1 MSNLKKT
8 DKLNYIFELLC
19 EFDEY
24 CRRHDIRIFLD
35 WGTLLGA
42 VRHRDFIPWDYDVDV
57 SLSWEDYLKL
67 LKAWEKDPLPN
78 RALVN
83 WDIIP
88 EATSFW
94 LRFVDTTTTELR
106 RSNSWGILPSGMSI
120 DVFIMIPIRDDP
132 KIMQEVSSSYLVYH
146 ELMNRLFINRRT
158 RDDATVKLLGESLE
172 RINLGEDRKVIT
184 DELRAKAL
192 SCVNDHDFTHYYS
205 TTAGFRVPEYYRREF
220 VDELTEIP
228 LRGVN
233 FFAPKKYI
241 EHLRSRYYGP
251 SWRNFPKGIPEE
263 YKYIESLKLP
273 YQIYE
278 NDYLRTLNRDEVL
291 EDLIK
296 AKDYE
301 LEDVLIRRQI
311 STPMYYLAYE
321 RLAWHLEKYGDP
333 TDYTLDTMPDDLKSL
348 LYEIVQLQRSDEVRR
363 HWHIWFGLDDVWL
376 NLTFDMLLQID
387 KFNGMQ
393 KLLDFRLSG
402 STKPLSS
409 DLQDKAQSLAEILEL
424 FDALDYRDV
433 ERVRKALT
441 QLEVKGFGNKVIA
454 CEARLFL
461 MRSEVDKTH
470 KYKALE
476 NLAKEY
482 LQIFPDSLELLSY
495 YAYARARQGDVETAL
510 REYEKIEQS
519 SDNGMLLLA
528 IKDDKEGLKQ

>member
-1 MSNLKKT
+1 MGNLKKT

-24 CRRHDIRIFLD
+24 CKRHDIRIFLD

-42 VRHRDFIPWDYDVDV
+42 VRHRDFIPWDYDVDI

-120 DVFIMIPIRDDP
+120 DVFIMIPIKDDP

-146 ELMNRLFINRRT
+146 ELMNRLFVNKRT
-158 RDDATVKLLGESLE
+158 RDEATVKLLKESLE
-172 RINLGEDRKVIT
+172 RIEAGEDRKAIT

-192 SCVNDHDFTHYYS
+192 SCVNDPDFTHYYS
-205 TTAGFRVPEYYRREF
+205 TTAGFRVPEYCRREF

-233 FFAPKKYI
+233 FFAPKKYV
-241 EHLRSRYYGP
+241 EYLRSRYYGP
-251 SWRNFPKGIPEE
+251 SWRNFPKGTPKE
-263 YKYIESLKLP
+263 YKYIESLKVP
-273 YQIYE
+273 YQVYE
-278 NDYLRTLNRDEVL
+278 NHYLRVLNCAEVM
-291 EDLIK
+291 EDFAK
-296 AKDYE
+296 AKDYG
-301 LEDVLIRRQI
+301 LEDILIRRQI

-333 TDYTLDTMPDDLKSL
+333 VNYTLDTMPDDLKSL
-348 LYEIVQLQRSDEVRR
+348 LYEIVQLQLSDKVKY
-363 HWHIWFGLDDVWL
+363 WHIWFGLDDAWL
-376 NLTFDMLLQID
+376 NLIFDMLLQSD
-387 KFNGMQ
+387 EFNNMQ

-402 STKPLSS
+402 SAQPLSS
-409 DLQDKAQSLAEILEL
+409 ELQDKAQSLAEILEL

-433 ERVRKALT
+433 EYVRKALA
-441 QLEVKGFGNKVIA
+441 QLEAKDFDSKAIA
-454 CEARLFL
+454 YEARLFL
-461 MRSEVDKTH
+461 ARSEVDKT
-470 KYKALE
+470 KEYRVLE

-495 YAYARARQGDVETAL
+495 YAYARACQGDVETAL